1 MPTIVVNIHLRGFI
15 IVEFLSNVGLVLRR
29 EPGPRFVSAPVIFV
43 TRGYF
48 NIVIELYYLN
58 KKHCHKKVK
67 KNLVFLCKKKYKNT
81 RNTKWKITQ
90 KYKIEFI
97 LKVSSKNDTD
107 CQRRKIMQKFFLFQ
121 YNLNIFVYNHEGGGE
136 IRY

>member
-67 KNLVFLCKKKYKNT
+67 KNLVFLCKKK
-81 RNTKWKITQ
+81 NTK
-90 KYKIEFI
+90 I
-97 LKVSSKNDTD
+97 LRIQSEKSLKSIK
-107 CQRRKIMQKFFLFQ
+107 
-121 YNLNIFVYNHEGGGE
+121 LNSY
-136 IRY
+136 

>member
-43 TRGYF
+43 ARGYF

-58 KKHCHKKVK
+58 KKHCQKKVK
-67 KNLVFLCKKKYKNT
+67 KDLVFLCKENTKNT
-81 RNTKWKITQ
+81 KIQ
-90 KYKIEFI
+90 KYYEYKVKNH
-97 LKVSSKNDTD
+97 LKV
-107 CQRRKIMQKFFLFQ
+107 
-121 YNLNIFVYNHEGGGE
+121 
-136 IRY
+136 